1 MADTTEYSATFD
13 IVDSDDDGRISAV
26 ELMALMALL
35 GDEVD
40 EEQAGKVVAQMD
52 GDGDSLITLEEFAE
66 FMSEHAG

>member
-52 GDGDSLITLEEFAE
+52 GDGDSLITLEEFSE
-66 FMSEHAG
+66 FMREHAG

>member
-52 GDGDSLITLEEFAE
+52 
-66 FMSEHAG
+66 

>member
-1 MADTTEYSATFD
+1 EYSATFD

-52 GDGDSLITLEEFAE
+52 EDGDSLITLEEFAE
-66 FMSEHAG
+66 FMREHAG